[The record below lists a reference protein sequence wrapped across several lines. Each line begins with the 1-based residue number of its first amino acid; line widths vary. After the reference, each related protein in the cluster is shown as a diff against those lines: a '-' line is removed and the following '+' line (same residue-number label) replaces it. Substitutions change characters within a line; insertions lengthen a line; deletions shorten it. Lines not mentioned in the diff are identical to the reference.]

1 LKLPMGKIR
10 AKTEELY
17 RHPLMSGAIITSI
30 DALHVFMDAARA
42 RHCPEDRFRDRLAGG
57 DPGGHA
63 PNCAQCMYLSKSAY
77 GGGSGRGKLR
87 VAP

>member
-1 LKLPMGKIR
+1 MKLPMGKIR

-42 RHCPEDRFRDRLAGG
+42 RHCPEDRFRDRLADG

-63 PNCAQCMYLSKSAY
+63 PNCAQYVCIYQRART
-77 GGGSGRGKLR
+77 GGARAGESSG
-87 VAP
+87 